1 MVAREPLYNE
11 VADLVIDTGSM
22 PIATLVKSL
31 LPKLQSLRE
40 EIMDVVEVATPGGS
54 YPIHIGPG
62 RLDALDASIPADAT
76 AIAVVTNPTVAG
88 LYGARVEAALA
99 RTGKRVLRI
108 ELPDGEAHKDWQTL
122 NLIFDA
128 LLENRLDRRA
138 VLVALGGG

>member
-1 MVAREPLYNE
+1 MRWTRRFRPTRRPSPWSPTRPWRACTAR
-11 VADLVIDTGSM
+11 
-22 PIATLVKSL
+22 
-31 LPKLQSLRE
+31 
-40 EIMDVVEVATPGGS
+40 
-54 YPIHIGPG
+54 
-62 RLDALDASIPADAT
+62 
-76 AIAVVTNPTVAG
+76 
-88 LYGARVEAALA
+88 ARQAALA